1 MRLLRT
7 LAVVLFATLA
17 TIGVALAA
25 TPSPRARRA
34 ATAQNTIAGGVL
46 AQTNSRDGSAIL
58 TAARMRPGDRAQGT
72 VTITNSG
79 DLEGAFTLATAA
91 LADAPGPNGG
101 RLSGRL
107 QLDVSDI
114 TQPGA
119 PVAVGSSPLG
129 AMPVRDLGTFAAGE
143 ARTYLFVVTF
153 PDGGIP
159 ASGTTGD
166 NAYLGSSAR
175 VRFDWNSRSDATTPA
190 GPPII
195 TPGPAPALTL
205 AVTPRTR
212 ISLRRTKLTA
222 RCSRACTVTVRGSV
236 VSVRGGS
243 KRVLAR
249 IGARRYAVRAGVP
262 RKIAIRLKP
271 KVRRAI
277 KLALRQHRVVTLRL
291 KVLASGPVTAP
302 GAVTRTLRIRIRP

>member
-7 LAVVLFATLA
+7 LAVVLVAALT

-25 TPSPRARRA
+25 TSSPRARRA

-58 TAARMRPGDRAQGT
+58 TAAAMRPGDRAQGT

-79 DLEGAFTLATAA
+79 DLPGAFTLATAA
-91 LADAPGPNGG
+91 LADVPGPNGG
-101 RLSGRL
+101 RLSARL

-114 TQPGA
+114 TDRSA

-129 AMPVRDLGTFAAGE
+129 AMPARDLGTFAAGG

-166 NAYLGSSAR
+166 NAYLGSTAR
-175 VRFDWNSRSDATTPA
+175 VRFDWTSRSAETTPA
-190 GPPII
+190 GPPVVA
-195 TPGPAPALTL
+195 PGPVPALTF

-212 ISLRRTKLTA
+212 ISLRRTTLTA
-222 RCSRACTVTVRGSV
+222 RCSRACTVTVSGSV
-236 VSVRGGS
+236 VSVRGRS

-249 IGARRYAVRAGVP
+249 VKARRYAVRAGAP
-262 RKIAIRLKP
+262 RKVAIRLKP

-277 KLALRQHRVVTLRL
+277 KRALKQHRVVTLRL
-291 KVLASGPVTAP
+291 KVVATGPATAP
-302 GAVTRTLRIRIRP
+302 GRVTRNLRIRVRP